1 MIMVMHFFRQV
12 ISRRTTI
19 DLKLKLCMQVEYGG
33 RLRLVAFK
41 NLWLL
46 SWMKVDYFFASDV
59 LWGRDEY
66 IKFWG
71 QKVTME

>member
-1 MIMVMHFFRQV
+1 
-12 ISRRTTI
+12 
-19 DLKLKLCMQVEYGG
+19 MQVEYGG